1 MSLSSFYPK
10 RLDWFE
16 PEDFLKSINLS
27 ATVSC
32 CFGFSSLD
40 GGALGNT
47 DIVEDFWT
55 SWAENELVAWGAIG
69 GALKALASGEVK
81 AAT

>member
-10 RLDWFE
+10 MLDWFE
-16 PEDFLKSINLS
+16 PEDFFKSINLS

-32 CFGFSSLD
+32 CFDLSSLD

-47 DIVEDFWT
+47 EMVEDFGT
-55 SWAENELVAWGAIG
+55 F
-69 GALKALASGEVK
+69 
-81 AAT
+81 